1 MELLSRTILIQASF
15 LAVCCSTLSYNS
27 GCKSVASRASFL
39 EELSKH
45 WSCSG
50 SEGQFTGSHI
60 DYSFLAWEQ
69 SKSRP
74 RTQGFLYGFRMTAQY
89 LFWFAFASL
98 TFLSP
103 TWQWKS
109 LNVGFSRS
117 AFLHRLAAIAALSVY
132 VRTWIASSSF
142 STETPSLRN
151 EGTTHML

>member
-1 MELLSRTILIQASF
+1 MLLADVAQHVLSSPLFVRYSIVCFNNSIVNVGMKFARWSCFQGQFLIQASF

-103 TWQWKS
+103 T
-109 LNVGFSRS
+109 
-117 AFLHRLAAIAALSVY
+117 
-132 VRTWIASSSF
+132 
-142 STETPSLRN
+142 
-151 EGTTHML
+151 